1 MTGHWGQ
8 GGHTRCRESQSP
20 GHGRAE
26 PPSSVRRPVWTEA
39 QGGETN
45 SPQPRRGEEK
55 GLGMEGRGLGPRG
68 RFRRGRSGVCVGPS
82 SLRPETGLHCRQKP
96 RSRPGALHPG
106 LRDARGTFHPRPP
119 QAMLKRWGARES
131 SWRGE
136 HGKGG
141 SASLQSWRSPS
152 ARKQQGVGG
161 QSDWPAAELPAE
173 GASFVGTLRH
183 PALTVKFTTFSNQS
197 NAPDVQISGE
207 M

>member
-1 MTGHWGQ
+1 MTGHRGQ
-8 GGHTRCRESQSP
+8 GGHTRCRENQSP

-26 PPSSVRRPVWTEA
+26 PPSSVQRPVWTEA

-55 GLGMEGRGLGPRG
+55 GLGMGGRGLGPRG

-96 RSRPGALHPG
+96 HSRPGRPPPG
-106 LRDARGTFHPRPP
+106 AARRARRLSSTAP
-119 QAMLKRWGARES
+119 QAMLQRWGARES

-161 QSDWPAAELPAE
+161 QSDSPTAELPAE